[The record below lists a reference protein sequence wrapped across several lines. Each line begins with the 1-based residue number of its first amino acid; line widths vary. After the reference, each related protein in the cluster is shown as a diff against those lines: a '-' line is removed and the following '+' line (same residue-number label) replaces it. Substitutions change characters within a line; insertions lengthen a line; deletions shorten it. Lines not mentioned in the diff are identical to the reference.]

1 MQEKLAVMSSVKV
14 CVNDKCTEGKN
25 ISLAPW
31 ASTSC
36 SALYTDPP
44 VAPCASRIE
53 RLDLLD
59 TELNVIKSATLE
71 QELSASVQ
79 QVSVGNTGIIRVVY
93 VYRDTSTDE
102 YSVIGAR
109 LVCKDAT
116 GGDLVV
122 HFYQM
127 SAPVQKTASDVLV
140 VNWTIDLLF
149 TVT

>member
-1 MQEKLAVMSSVKV
+1 MQEKLTVMSSVKI
-14 CVNDKCTEGKN
+14 CVNDKCIDGKN

-36 SALYTDPP
+36 NALYTDPP
-44 VAPCASRIE
+44 VTPCASRIE
-53 RLDLLD
+53 RIDLLN
-59 TELNVIKSATLE
+59 TELNVIKSATLG
-71 QELSASVQ
+71 QELSVSVQ
-79 QVSVGNTGIIRVVY
+79 QVSVGNTSIIRVVY

-116 GGDLVV
+116 GEDLVV

-127 SAPVQKTASDVLV
+127 GTHVQKTASDVLV

-149 TVT
+149 TVM